1 MTHFRICSFKAN
13 SDKPLSY
20 KKIGD
25 ILNLQAEIRRIAEKT
40 DADYVS
46 LRIIRT
52 PEPTPRPLFVYK
64 GHEKKE

>member
-40 DADYVS
+40 DADYIS

-52 PEPTPRPLFVYK
+52 PTPIQKNLSFNRRTS
-64 GHEKKE
+64 